1 MGDPRRGQWDEE
13 DDKWLGQML
22 DGAGAAPTDSFDD
35 PDDDAWLQASLKGG
49 QTAQPAQ
56 GAHPA
61 FIDYQPPP
69 GPQGQQPG
77 PSGVASASEGP
88 SIYEQYL
95 SIDPQRMQQTLGGA
109 QQGIKDFGS
118 NIAEGAQDAVTSL
131 APRMG
136 GLGGTQPTDAWEEYA
151 NQQADAA
158 RQRSPIATTGA
169 NLAADVGE
177 GAALTAMGMGP
188 VAGAAMQ
195 GGLQSSENGENPLKG
210 AAIGGGTAY
219 GIGMLGKGAK
229 AVAPAIEPYADRMR
243 VRSYGASAGDTAG
256 WNDAQFAQS
265 ADAGRRL
272 GMPKLAGPGGMRKAA
287 GNIADDLDSQRSGLV
302 DQAREMGA
310 DPDPDNLAD
319 KIEYLKG
326 AKGSGSEGQELSGQ
340 LQTEADRMRGM
351 SRFGGMQVGG
361 EDAWTEMQKERAL
374 WRNATDFDA
383 TSNKGRVRKD
393 IYGSINDTMSDA
405 ANEVDPGLGQRWRDV
420 NSDERRAIEMRD
432 WSNEALNRGTG
443 NPNGRWSDYA
453 VGGAGY
459 AAGGPLGG
467 AAALSANYA
476 LRPRA
481 TAIGATA
488 LEGAGRLA
496 EGMGGMTGQIPGQV
510 ANSANREWQESG
522 DRVERQKQAIGEST
536 PSSTLSNINDA
547 LISDPSALGPYR
559 GQFESA
565 GRTPEGTKQLLNRLQ
580 NDQTWRTQFLPM
592 FQGAR

>member
-151 NQQADAA
+151 TQQADAA

>member
-151 NQQADAA
+151 TQQADAA

-481 TAIGATA
+481 TAVGATA

-496 EGMGGMTGQIPGQV
+496 KGMGGMTGQIPGQV